1 MIDPLLF
8 VKPRTTFGE
17 HAPANLAH
25 LSTGDT
31 PLARAIRQAQ
41 RYFSDHD
48 LTAAIEGRS
57 KTILLTMIDD
67 EPVFLNAAMIADIM
81 TGSDIASD
89 QSIT

>member
-8 VKPRTTFGE
+8 VKPRATFGD

-41 RYFSDHD
+41 RYFTDHD
-48 LTAAIEGRS
+48 LIAAIEGRS

-67 EPVFLNAAMIADIM
+67 QPVFLNAAMIADVM
-81 TGSDIASD
+81 TGFDIASD
-89 QSIT
+89 QDIN